1 MTVIINS
8 VGSFE
13 RKGKIAEKDVSD
25 PHDFTFDLSDPT
37 FHNLLAKKDLGQKL
51 FLTVPCE
58 VVGSSSRSS
67 VVT

>member
-1 MTVIINS
+1 MK
-8 VGSFE
+8 G
-13 RKGKIAEKDVSD
+13 RKEAVDDSD

-37 FHNLLAKKDLGQKL
+37 FRNLLAKKDLGQKL